1 MYSCVYSTSTALRS
15 HALYCGTSSLAVP
28 NSTCALQPS
37 ALVRTCY
44 HSTGTA
50 LREIPG
56 GDVDGTGPTRTG
68 TEVDDSEKGCLY
80 IYS

>member
-1 MYSCVYSTSTALRS
+1 MLCIVVLPPSPYRI
-15 HALYCGTSSLAVP
+15 VP
-28 NSTCALQPS
+28 VLQPS

-68 TEVDDSEKGCLY
+68 TEVDDSEKGFLY